1 MFHLDAVGRHV
12 PDTLE
17 LSRAAATRHAHV
29 SALRKHP
36 QKPPRDPTR
45 RRRRWMGVLPLIPS
59 RP

>member
-1 MFHLDAVGRHV
+1 MLHLDPVGRHV
-12 PDTLE
+12 TDPLE

-29 SALRKHP
+29 SALRKPHRQERRIP
-36 QKPPRDPTR
+36 I